1 MVKNIVLDNGDV
13 IHYVNE
19 NINEYKSELIG
30 VDTMYELVGS
40 YNITD
45 PYLSLK
51 KFEFMERDVTDFNE
65 LRTKHQEYWE
75 YQCQFFVFTK
85 HIITMEG

>member
-51 KFEFMERDVTDFNE
+51 KFEFMERDVIDFNE
-65 LRTKHQEYWE
+65 LRTKHQEFWE
-75 YQCQFFVFTK
+75 FQCELFIFTR
-85 HIITMEG
+85 HIITMEV